1 MIIKIP
7 RKGFSV
13 RSSDAVAF
21 YRVERLWHE
30 IRGVPAKAEGS
41 VLTRFAARLIEC

>member
-7 RKGFSV
+7 RRGFSV

-30 IRGVPAKAEGS
+30 IRGVAAKAEAAS
-41 VLTRFAARLIEC
+41 SHAFAARLIEC